1 MVTVEAYLPAI
12 LPLYPGW
19 RSGGEPNQVFK
30 FSGAKI
36 GFRNHSQPMILYLK
50 KQIISAKML

>member
-1 MVTVEAYLPAI
+1 MVTVEVFLPAI

-36 GFRNHSQPMILYLK
+36 GFRHHLQLMKVDLS
-50 KQIISAKML
+50 